1 MKEKYTGTMTIF
13 PLPLYSYAFTF
24 LEERCLKLTHAL
36 TTTVLGQFAS
46 SDVPDFV
53 WSSFPLVLHL
63 LGRSEFAALSPSPTA
78 RLILKPYIVQ
88 AHFDEM
94 EHLDDSYEIRPPL
107 FKELSKLRIKPSK
120 RYSMSCH
127 VTCANLTNGGKTE
140 LLKSGSSK
148 STLKHIWTESSKD
161 LSISRLLSQT
171 FRGKENDTDL
181 DLRYDAPETY
191 SEQDL
196 WDWLRNS
203 TDLQEPRPRAKRRPI
218 VKTGKFKKMFGW
230 GDFHS
235 NIKTVKLNL
244 LITGKIVDHGNGTFS
259 VYFRH
264 NSTGQGNVSVSLVP
278 PTKIVEFDLA
288 QQTVID
294 AKDSKSFN
302 CRIEYEKVDKATKNT
317 LCNYD
322 PSKTCYQEQTQS
334 HVSWLCSKPFKKGIN
349 IHYHYQCFISFVLE
363 IEFCIR
369 EGSIEEGSTSKSQL
383 HNIVQY
389 KLAIALEN
397 HILQYHQSH
406 RLGQKK
412 ERGSKGGGQ
421 EVKNADWAGAKTLV
435 YSHDRSRWTPELHM
449 SCAKLSGAANVGSYR
464 LLHAAREPQLTA
476 TDGDALRRAS
486 CKYFGKKYKSF
497 VFLCQEQRGET
508 PNSNEKDL
516 VPTAMPEFL
525 DCSCPWH
532 VDGREGEAK
541 EAGRIE
547 SLQVL
552 SEH

>member
-1 MKEKYTGTMTIF
+1 MELQTELAQCGQGADAQNSLRSKQNGLQVSVKKDEG
-13 PLPLYSYAFTF
+13 S
-24 LEERCLKLTHAL
+24 LELVHHQCISLQLL
-36 TTTVLGQFAS
+36 SWLTVLILRCSYKLLIKMVGMMGF
-46 SDVPDFV
+46 
-53 WSSFPLVLHL
+53 VLHISIYLFFL
-63 LGRSEFAALSPSPTA
+63 LPF
-78 RLILKPYIVQ
+78 
-88 AHFDEM
+88 F
-94 EHLDDSYEIRPPL
+94 L
-107 FKELSKLRIKPSK
+107 FQ
-120 RYSMSCH
+120 

-334 HVSWLCSKPFKKGIN
+334 HVSWLCSKPFKVIC
-349 IHYHYQCFISFVLE
+349 IYISFY
-363 IEFCIR
+363 
-369 EGSIEEGSTSKSQL
+369 STD
-383 HNIVQY
+383 Y
-389 KLAIALEN
+389 KLVQKVCPDYN
-397 HILQYHQSH
+397 YHS
-406 RLGQKK
+406 
-412 ERGSKGGGQ
+412 
-421 EVKNADWAGAKTLV
+421 D
-435 YSHDRSRWTPELHM
+435 TPYFP
-449 SCAKLSGAANVGSYR
+449 SG
-464 LLHAAREPQLTA
+464 
-476 TDGDALRRAS
+476 
-486 CKYFGKKYKSF
+486 
-497 VFLCQEQRGET
+497 
-508 PNSNEKDL
+508 
-516 VPTAMPEFL
+516 
-525 DCSCPWH
+525 
-532 VDGREGEAK
+532 
-541 EAGRIE
+541 
-547 SLQVL
+547 
-552 SEH
+552 

>member
-1 MKEKYTGTMTIF
+1 MWRTGKGELSNNYLESGGKE
-13 PLPLYSYAFTF
+13 TF
-24 LEERCLKLTHAL
+24 LLVYWVARYNLISQKSISLWFENLVILVSGGNDGFCITYLNILFL
-36 TTTVLGQFAS
+36 S
-46 SDVPDFV
+46 S
-53 WSSFPLVLHL
+53 SL
-63 LGRSEFAALSPSPTA
+63 LF
-78 RLILKPYIVQ
+78 Q
-88 AHFDEM
+88 
-94 EHLDDSYEIRPPL
+94 
-107 FKELSKLRIKPSK
+107 
-120 RYSMSCH
+120 

-302 CRIEYEKVDKATKNT
+302 
-317 LCNYD
+317 
-322 PSKTCYQEQTQS
+322 
-334 HVSWLCSKPFKKGIN
+334 
-349 IHYHYQCFISFVLE
+349 
-363 IEFCIR
+363 
-369 EGSIEEGSTSKSQL
+369 
-383 HNIVQY
+383 
-389 KLAIALEN
+389 
-397 HILQYHQSH
+397 
-406 RLGQKK
+406 
-412 ERGSKGGGQ
+412 
-421 EVKNADWAGAKTLV
+421 
-435 YSHDRSRWTPELHM
+435 
-449 SCAKLSGAANVGSYR
+449 
-464 LLHAAREPQLTA
+464 
-476 TDGDALRRAS
+476 
-486 CKYFGKKYKSF
+486 
-497 VFLCQEQRGET
+497 
-508 PNSNEKDL
+508 
-516 VPTAMPEFL
+516 
-525 DCSCPWH
+525 
-532 VDGREGEAK
+532 
-541 EAGRIE
+541 
-547 SLQVL
+547 
-552 SEH
+552 

>member
-1 MKEKYTGTMTIF
+1 M
-13 PLPLYSYAFTF
+13 
-24 LEERCLKLTHAL
+24 
-36 TTTVLGQFAS
+36 AS
-46 SDVPDFV
+46 SNSSLRTAAPYCTLQLAEEVAPRGCNRSYYKKTGSRGEGRCKAKVKSSPDLWTAVVPD
-53 WSSFPLVLHL
+53 
-63 LGRSEFAALSPSPTA
+63 
-78 RLILKPYIVQ
+78 
-88 AHFDEM
+88 
-94 EHLDDSYEIRPPL
+94 
-107 FKELSKLRIKPSK
+107 SKSG
-120 RYSMSCH
+120 SNW
-127 VTCANLTNGGKTE
+127 VTCANLTNSGKSE

-181 DLRYDAPETY
+181 DLRYDTPEPY

-203 TDLQEPRPRAKRRPI
+203 TDVQEPRPRAKRRPI

-334 HVSWLCSKPFKKGIN
+334 HVSWLCSKPFKVIC
-349 IHYHYQCFISFVLE
+349 IYISFY
-363 IEFCIR
+363 
-369 EGSIEEGSTSKSQL
+369 STD
-383 HNIVQY
+383 Y
-389 KLAIALEN
+389 KLVQKVCPDYN
-397 HILQYHQSH
+397 YHS
-406 RLGQKK
+406 
-412 ERGSKGGGQ
+412 
-421 EVKNADWAGAKTLV
+421 D
-435 YSHDRSRWTPELHM
+435 TPYFP
-449 SCAKLSGAANVGSYR
+449 SG
-464 LLHAAREPQLTA
+464 
-476 TDGDALRRAS
+476 
-486 CKYFGKKYKSF
+486 
-497 VFLCQEQRGET
+497 
-508 PNSNEKDL
+508 
-516 VPTAMPEFL
+516 
-525 DCSCPWH
+525 
-532 VDGREGEAK
+532 
-541 EAGRIE
+541 
-547 SLQVL
+547 
-552 SEH
+552 

>member
-1 MKEKYTGTMTIF
+1 MQAACWYVLLLLQ
-13 PLPLYSYAFTF
+13 P
-24 LEERCLKLTHAL
+24 
-36 TTTVLGQFAS
+36 TVYL
-46 SDVPDFV
+46 
-53 WSSFPLVLHL
+53 
-63 LGRSEFAALSPSPTA
+63 
-78 RLILKPYIVQ
+78 
-88 AHFDEM
+88 
-94 EHLDDSYEIRPPL
+94 
-107 FKELSKLRIKPSK
+107 
-120 RYSMSCH
+120 
-127 VTCANLTNGGKTE
+127 VTCANLTNGGKAE

-181 DLRYDAPETY
+181 DLRYDTPEPY

-334 HVSWLCSKPFKKGIN
+334 HVSWLCSKPFKDEQGMRLKPEE
-349 IHYHYQCFISFVLE
+349 LE
-363 IEFCIR
+363 VTG
-369 EGSIEEGSTSKSQL
+369 EGCYLKEEGPICCLECVYTAALVDWCKHASGKQL
-383 HNIVQY
+383 
-389 KLAIALEN
+389 
-397 HILQYHQSH
+397 
-406 RLGQKK
+406 
-412 ERGSKGGGQ
+412 
-421 EVKNADWAGAKTLV
+421 
-435 YSHDRSRWTPELHM
+435 M
-449 SCAKLSGAANVGSYR
+449 
-464 LLHAAREPQLTA
+464 
-476 TDGDALRRAS
+476 
-486 CKYFGKKYKSF
+486 
-497 VFLCQEQRGET
+497 
-508 PNSNEKDL
+508 
-516 VPTAMPEFL
+516 
-525 DCSCPWH
+525 
-532 VDGREGEAK
+532 
-541 EAGRIE
+541 
-547 SLQVL
+547 
-552 SEH
+552 

>member
-1 MKEKYTGTMTIF
+1 MVSGGNDGVCITYLNI
-13 PLPLYSYAFTF
+13 LF
-24 LEERCLKLTHAL
+24 L
-36 TTTVLGQFAS
+36 S
-46 SDVPDFV
+46 S
-53 WSSFPLVLHL
+53 SL
-63 LGRSEFAALSPSPTA
+63 LF
-78 RLILKPYIVQ
+78 Q
-88 AHFDEM
+88 
-94 EHLDDSYEIRPPL
+94 
-107 FKELSKLRIKPSK
+107 
-120 RYSMSCH
+120 

-334 HVSWLCSKPFKKGIN
+334 HVSWLCSKPFKVIC
-349 IHYHYQCFISFVLE
+349 IYISFY
-363 IEFCIR
+363 
-369 EGSIEEGSTSKSQL
+369 STD
-383 HNIVQY
+383 Y
-389 KLAIALEN
+389 KLVQKVCPDYN
-397 HILQYHQSH
+397 YHSDTPYFPSGWGPTCVWDWS
-406 RLGQKK
+406 LGIK
-412 ERGSKGGGQ
+412 EV
-421 EVKNADWAGAKTLV
+421 E
-435 YSHDRSRWTPELHM
+435 
-449 SCAKLSGAANVGSYR
+449 
-464 LLHAAREPQLTA
+464 
-476 TDGDALRRAS
+476 
-486 CKYFGKKYKSF
+486 
-497 VFLCQEQRGET
+497 
-508 PNSNEKDL
+508 
-516 VPTAMPEFL
+516 
-525 DCSCPWH
+525 
-532 VDGREGEAK
+532 
-541 EAGRIE
+541 
-547 SLQVL
+547 
-552 SEH
+552 

>member
-1 MKEKYTGTMTIF
+1 MQAACWYVLLLLQ
-13 PLPLYSYAFTF
+13 P
-24 LEERCLKLTHAL
+24 
-36 TTTVLGQFAS
+36 TVYL
-46 SDVPDFV
+46 
-53 WSSFPLVLHL
+53 
-63 LGRSEFAALSPSPTA
+63 
-78 RLILKPYIVQ
+78 
-88 AHFDEM
+88 
-94 EHLDDSYEIRPPL
+94 
-107 FKELSKLRIKPSK
+107 
-120 RYSMSCH
+120 
-127 VTCANLTNGGKTE
+127 VTCANLTNGGKSE

-171 FRGKENDTDL
+171 FHGKENDTDL
-181 DLRYDAPETY
+181 DLRYDTPEPY

-334 HVSWLCSKPFKKGIN
+334 HVSWLCSKPFKVIC
-349 IHYHYQCFISFVLE
+349 IYISFY
-363 IEFCIR
+363 
-369 EGSIEEGSTSKSQL
+369 STD
-383 HNIVQY
+383 Y
-389 KLAIALEN
+389 KLVQKVCPDYN
-397 HILQYHQSH
+397 YHS
-406 RLGQKK
+406 
-412 ERGSKGGGQ
+412 
-421 EVKNADWAGAKTLV
+421 D
-435 YSHDRSRWTPELHM
+435 TPYFP
-449 SCAKLSGAANVGSYR
+449 SG
-464 LLHAAREPQLTA
+464 
-476 TDGDALRRAS
+476 
-486 CKYFGKKYKSF
+486 
-497 VFLCQEQRGET
+497 
-508 PNSNEKDL
+508 
-516 VPTAMPEFL
+516 
-525 DCSCPWH
+525 
-532 VDGREGEAK
+532 
-541 EAGRIE
+541 
-547 SLQVL
+547 
-552 SEH
+552 